1 MPRRSTRLH
10 FRKLENGEVI
20 LLNDNPNSVEDDAI
34 EVVTRGGKRKL
45 IFDDEDQPV
54 EVDVPPLVELNP
66 PNSNVQKDE
75 FDPLEQ
81 TYIDFCTLVIG
92 EEKLSRK
99 QRKLLRGYCKEVIQE
114 QPSAL
119 KLLTS
124 NIFHSDKLKLL
135 EMLRVLKDKD
145 QDSEDYLDYKKV
157 YQTKF
162 ESAQRNFDELL
173 SLPPDLQRSHTEEK
187 DRIDKLAQK
196 KSFSFQIINLPVDDE
211 TKRFIYQRYIHY
223 ERMGNSDDEKPKLEQ
238 WLNTVLQIPYKVF
251 IDLPS
256 EREVCLRNFR
266 DILDREIYGM
276 QAVKE
281 QLLVFLNTKLT
292 NPHVQGSNLA
302 LLGPPGVG
310 KTKIARLMAK
320 ALNLPFA
327 QVPCGGLESIDR
339 IRGHSYTYIGSQ
351 PGEITSAVL
360 SMKANNGVMFFDEFE
375 KIGSEK
381 AHLTNSLYNIFLHIL
396 DPEQNGNFHDDYLGL
411 EIPIDL
417 SRMWFILAMNSLPN
431 FQPLIDR
438 LYVVQVPAYTIREK
452 IIIAQRHLIPEIFAA
467 LKLDQ
472 NSIIF
477 TDEIISRIIHHFNL
491 SSIPGLRQLKN
502 ILREIVLK
510 IHFLQTSNLQISFQ
524 LKNMKLPYKLQ
535 EEDLDKLQ
543 LNVSK
548 EDRPSMWT

>member
-1 MPRRSTRLH
+1 MPRRTNRLH
-10 FRKLENGEVI
+10 FRKLENGEVT
-20 LLNDNPNSVEDDAI
+20 LLAESPCEHNQEEPI

-45 IFDDEDQPV
+45 IFDDNDQPV
-54 EVDVPPLVELNP
+54 AIEVPPSEPPVEEE
-66 PNSNVQKDE
+66 DE
-75 FDPLEQ
+75 FDSFQ
-81 TYIDFCTLVIG
+81 QNCIDFYTLVIG
-92 EEKLSRK
+92 DEKLSRK
-99 QRKLLRGYCKEVIQE
+99 QRKVLRAYCNEVVQE

-119 KLLTS
+119 KLVTS
-124 NIFHSDKLKLL
+124 DIFHSDKLKLL

-145 QDSEDYLDYKKV
+145 PDSEDYLEYKQV

-162 ESAQRNFDELL
+162 EAAQRNFDELL
-173 SLPPDLQRSHTEEK
+173 SLPPDLQRSHTEER

-196 KSFSFQIINLPVDDE
+196 KSFSFQIINLPIDDE

-223 ERMGNSDDEKPKLEQ
+223 ERMGKSDDEKPKLEQ
-238 WLNTVLQIPYKVF
+238 WLNTVLQIPYKNF

-256 EREVCLRNFR
+256 DREICLHSFR

-276 QAVKE
+276 QVVKE

-327 QVPCGGLESIDR
+327 QISCGGLESVDR

-351 PGEITSAVL
+351 PGEIASAVL

-381 AHLTNSLYNIFLHIL
+381 PNVANSLYNIFLHIL
-396 DPEQNGNFHDDYLGL
+396 DPEQNGKFHDDYLGL

-417 SRMWFILAMNSLPN
+417 SRMWFILAMNGVPN
-431 FQPLIDR
+431 FQPLVDR
-438 LYVVQVPAYTIREK
+438 LYIVQVPAYTTREK
-452 IIIAQRHLIPEIFAA
+452 IIITQKHLIPEIFAS
-467 LKLDQ
+467 LKLDP
-472 NSIIF
+472 NTIIF

-491 SSIPGLRQLKN
+491 DNIPGLRQLKN
-502 ILREIVLK
+502 IIREIVIK

-543 LNVSK
+543 LNVKK